1 MNSLRGAKAEEVFN
15 SLLLSGSFL
24 LEEDSDSNKS
34 IKNNKIYDVL
44 FTQYE
49 TNSTQIESMLC
60 QLTGCCILS
69 PALGCLCNPLF
80 PYVDSSGSQTN

>member
-49 TNSTQIESMLC
+49 TNSILEIDNSRLINFGQAPELI
-60 QLTGCCILS
+60 QLKFNSVIQLIS
-69 PALGCLCNPLF
+69 H
-80 PYVDSSGSQTN
+80 Y

>member
-49 TNSTQIESMLC
+49 TNS
-60 QLTGCCILS
+60 ILEIDNS
-69 PALGCLCNPLF
+69 RLINLPELRIRN
-80 PYVDSSGSQTN
+80 Y